1 MLRRTTLFGLALIG
15 AAPLMAQM
23 APAQE
28 VNLYS
33 ARHYDTD
40 LRIYETFTR
49 ETGIRVNLIEGDGE
63 QLLQRILSEGDNS
76 PADLYVT
83 VDGGRLQRAVEAG
96 VFQPVEDAYLDSR
109 VPANFR
115 DPNNLWFGLSAR
127 ARVIFTRKGE
137 RPDWLNDYED
147 LADPRLEG
155 EICIR
160 SSSSVYNISLLAE
173 LIEDLGAD
181 AAEQWAA
188 GVARNLA
195 RPPQGGDRD
204 QLRAL
209 AAGECS
215 VAVSNTYY
223 WGALAQSDNADDRA
237 VADAVAF
244 FYPNQGTE
252 AAPGRGAH
260 VNISGAGVAAHAPNR
275 DNAIRFLEYLVSD
288 EAQAIF
294 ADSNNEFPIVPG
306 VQIHGPV
313 APYTQFRNSGVNV
326 SIYGINAAE
335 ATEIFDRVGFP

>member
-1 MLRRTTLFGLALIG
+1 MSRSLTALALS
-15 AAPLMAQM
+15 AMLATPAMAQ
-23 APAQE
+23 E
-28 VNLYS
+28 LNLYS

-40 LRIYETFTR
+40 LRIYENFTR
-49 ETGIRVNLIEGDGE
+49 ETGIHINLIEGEGE
-63 QLLQRILSEGDNS
+63 QLMERILTEGVNS

-83 VDGGRLQRAVEAG
+83 VDGGRLWQAAEAG
-96 VFQPVEDAYLDSR
+96 IFQPIHSEVLDAR

-115 DPNNLWFGLSAR
+115 DPEGRWYGLSER

-155 EICIR
+155 EVCIR
-160 SSSSVYNISLLAE
+160 SSSSIYNISLLAE
-173 LIEDLGAD
+173 LIEELGPE
-181 AAEQWAA
+181 AAETWAA
-188 GVARNLA
+188 GAAHNLA

-223 WGALAQSDNADDRA
+223 WGALAASDNPADRA
-237 VADAVAF
+237 VADAVEF
-244 FYPNQGTE
+244 VYPNQE
-252 AAPGRGAH
+252 NCGAH

-294 ADSNNEFPIVPG
+294 ADSNNEFPVVPG
-306 VQIHGPV
+306 VVIHGPV
-313 APYTQFRNSGVNV
+313 APYTQFRNSGVNAQV
-326 SIYGINAAE
+326 FGINAAE
-335 ATEIFDRVGFP
+335 ATEIYDRVGFP

>member
-1 MLRRTTLFGLALIG
+1 MIRTLSALGLALLT
-15 AAPLMAQM
+15 ATPVMAQ
-23 APAQE
+23 E
-28 VNLYS
+28 INLYS

-40 LRIYETFTR
+40 LRIYENFTAQ
-49 ETGIRVNLIEGDGE
+49 TGIRVNLIEGEGE
-63 QLLQRILSEGDNS
+63 QLMERILTEGANS
-76 PADLYVT
+76 PADIYVT
-83 VDGGRLQRAVEAG
+83 VDGGRLHKAVEAG
-96 VFQPVEDAYLDSR
+96 IFQPVHSDILDSR
-109 VPANFR
+109 IPANFR
-115 DPNNLWFGLSAR
+115 HPDDLWFGLSAR
-127 ARVIFTRKGE
+127 ARVIFTRTGE
-137 RPDWLNDYED
+137 RPDWLNNYED

-173 LIEDLGAD
+173 LIEVLGAD
-181 AAEQWAA
+181 QAEAWAQ
-188 GVARNLA
+188 GVVDNMARQ
-195 RPPQGGDRD
+195 PQGGDRD

-223 WGALAQSDNADDRA
+223 WGALAASDNPDDRA
-237 VADAVAF
+237 VAEAVEF

-252 AAPGRGAH
+252 AEPGRGAH

-294 ADSNNEFPIVPG
+294 ADSNNEVPIVPG
-306 VQIHGPV
+306 VEIHGPV
-313 APYTQFRNSGVNV
+313 APFTDFRTSGVNV
-326 SIYGINAAE
+326 SIYGLHAAQ

>member
-1 MLRRTTLFGLALIG
+1 MSRSLTALALS
-15 AAPLMAQM
+15 AMLATPAMAQ
-23 APAQE
+23 E
-28 VNLYS
+28 LNLYS

-40 LRIYETFTR
+40 LRIYENFTR
-49 ETGIRVNLIEGDGE
+49 ETGIHINLIEGEGE
-63 QLLQRILSEGDNS
+63 QLMERILTEGVNS

-83 VDGGRLQRAVEAG
+83 VDGGRLWQAAEAG
-96 VFQPVEDAYLDSR
+96 IFQPIHSEVLDAR

-115 DPNNLWFGLSAR
+115 DPEGRWYGLSER

-155 EICIR
+155 EVCIR
-160 SSSSVYNISLLAE
+160 SSSSIYNISLLAE
-173 LIEDLGAD
+173 LIEELGPE
-181 AAEQWAA
+181 AAETWAA
-188 GVARNLA
+188 GVAHNLA

-223 WGALAQSDNADDRA
+223 WGALAASDNPADRA
-237 VADAVAF
+237 VADAVEF
-244 FYPNQGTE
+244 VYPNQE
-252 AAPGRGAH
+252 NRGAH

-294 ADSNNEFPIVPG
+294 ADSNNEFPVVPG
-306 VQIHGPV
+306 VVIHGPV
-313 APYTQFRNSGVNV
+313 APYTQFRNSGVNAQV
-326 SIYGINAAE
+326 FGINAAE
-335 ATEIFDRVGFP
+335 ATEIYDRVGFP

>member
-1 MLRRTTLFGLALIG
+1 MLRRATLFGLALIG
-15 AAPLMAQM
+15 ATPLLAQ
-23 APAQE
+23 AALAQE

-40 LRIYETFTR
+40 LRIYENFTR

-63 QLLQRILSEGDNS
+63 QLLQRILTEGDNS

-173 LIEDLGAD
+173 LIEDLGA
-181 AAEQWAA
+181 
-188 GVARNLA
+188 
-195 RPPQGGDRD
+195 
-204 QLRAL
+204 AL
-209 AAGECS
+209 
-215 VAVSNTYY
+215 
-223 WGALAQSDNADDRA
+223 
-237 VADAVAF
+237 DAV
-244 FYPNQGTE
+244 
-252 AAPGRGAH
+252 
-260 VNISGAGVAAHAPNR
+260 
-275 DNAIRFLEYLVSD
+275 
-288 EAQAIF
+288 
-294 ADSNNEFPIVPG
+294 
-306 VQIHGPV
+306 
-313 APYTQFRNSGVNV
+313 
-326 SIYGINAAE
+326 
-335 ATEIFDRVGFP
+335 